1 MDTLMLFYNI
11 HCCIILYK
19 AYNFYIMHKYTFYR
33 QLIVENPNIM
43 NENTS
48 KYASLQKTLIMKTRA
63 WSYLNNTHFKTII
76 LLLVK
81 TYWLSTGKC
90 IHTLKKIIRQKRM
103 FPHHKCMFEFV
114 SFMYGYRC
122 MRMHDVRFF
131 IKTFE
136 LCLSKMVFLYC
147 KWKIPNWFL

>member
-1 MDTLMLFYNI
+1 
-11 HCCIILYK
+11 
-19 AYNFYIMHKYTFYR
+19 
-33 QLIVENPNIM
+33 
-43 NENTS
+43 
-48 KYASLQKTLIMKTRA
+48 
-63 WSYLNNTHFKTII
+63 

-81 TYWLSTGKC
+81 AYWLSTGKC

-136 LCLSKMVFLYC
+136 LCLSKMVFCIVNEKSRIDFYNPHSYV
-147 KWKIPNWFL
+147 ISFG